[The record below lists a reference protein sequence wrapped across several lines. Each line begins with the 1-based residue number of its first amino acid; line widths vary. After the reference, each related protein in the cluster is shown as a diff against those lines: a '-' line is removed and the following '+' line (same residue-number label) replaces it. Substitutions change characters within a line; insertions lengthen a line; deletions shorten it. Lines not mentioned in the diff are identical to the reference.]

1 MHSNFSGMSLNS
13 FIAALLAWLLTI
25 AAVLPSSAQTSE
37 RPAGWTDESHGNR
50 APANYAVV
58 LPDDRINELYIT
70 FTPES
75 WADQEADMT
84 KIYGERGAAGTG
96 FGRRGGAATG
106 DAPGIPPQMRG
117 LIAEVAAALDRS
129 EEQVIEAMQLMP
141 DFDAIAAALAVDVEQ
156 LMDAVPL
163 PGNFGPPAGQPGRQR
178 GGADEPPANMQLA
191 RNPIWVSVTVQF
203 ADGIW
208 HEVGFRFK
216 GNSTLSMGWGSGET
230 GLPFK
235 LDFDEFEDDNPALQ
249 NQRFYGFKQL
259 SFARSPVIDSSQQRE
274 KVATDIFRSAGVPA
288 AETAFYA
295 VYVDIGDGAGN
306 AFWGIYTAIELPDD
320 TLIETQ
326 FADDNGNMYK
336 PEGTGATFAKGAFRE
351 ESFDKETNSKS
362 DYADVLA
369 VFDALHALTRQS
381 DPEAW
386 RAGLEAAL
394 DVNGF
399 LRWLAVNTLIQNWD
413 TYGNLPHNYYLYADE
428 TSGALVWVPWDNN
441 MALSSDA
448 GTQGGMRGLRAP
460 LTLSLA
466 DVDADAHPLIGFLMA
481 DPVYHSRYV
490 ALVAEV
496 SSEMFTPARMK
507 PIYEANYE
515 LLAAYLRD
523 VGAHDDL
530 ADLRVATDGLI
541 EHVHE
546 RAEAAD
552 SFLANVLD

>member
-1 MHSNFSGMSLNS
+1 MTNRRQGITSKAL
-13 FIAALLAWLLTI
+13 IAAILAWLLLI
-25 AAVLPSSAQTSE
+25 AAVLPFSAQTVE
-37 RPAGWTDESHGNR
+37 RPSGWTDESHGNR
-50 APANYAVV
+50 IPANYEVG
-58 LPDDRINELYIT
+58 LPDGRVSEIFIK
-70 FTPES
+70 FTPEA
-75 WADQEADMT
+75 WAAEEADMVE
-84 KIYGERGAAGTG
+84 IYGERGAAGTG
-96 FGRRGGAATG
+96 FGRRGRAATG
-106 DAPGIPPQMRG
+106 VAPGIPPQMRG
-117 LIAEVAAALDRS
+117 IIADLAVALDRS
-129 EEQVIEAMQLMP
+129 EEQLLEAMQLMP
-141 DFDAIAAALAVDVEQ
+141 DIDKVAAALEVDIEQ
-156 LMDAVPL
+156 LMDALPL
-163 PGNFGPPAGQPGRQR
+163 PRNIGSLVGQRDGD
-178 GGADEPPANMQLA
+178 GEPRVNMQIA
-191 RNPIWVSVTVQF
+191 RNPIWVPVTIHF
-203 ADGIW
+203 ADGAW
-208 HEVGFRFK
+208 QEVGFRFR
-216 GNSTLSMGWGSGET
+216 GNSSLLMGWGSGEI

-259 SFARSPVIDSSQQRE
+259 SFARSPIIDSSQQRE
-274 KVATDIFRSAGVPA
+274 KVAADIFRAAGVPA

-295 VYVDIGDGAGN
+295 VYVDIGDGAGS

-336 PEGTGATFAKGAFRE
+336 PEGTGATFANGAFRE
-351 ESFDKETNSKS
+351 ASFDKETNSNS

-369 VFDALHALTRQS
+369 VFDALHAPTRQS

-394 DVNGF
+394 DVDGF

-428 TSGALVWVPWDNN
+428 SSGALVWIPWDNN
-441 MALSSDA
+441 MALSS
-448 GTQGGMRGLRAP
+448 GENTPGGSRGMRAP

-466 DVDADAHPLIGFLMA
+466 DVDADAYPLIGFLMA

-490 ALVAEV
+490 ALVAQV
-496 SSEMFTPARMK
+496 SSEVFTPARMEL
-507 PIYEANYE
+507 IYEANYE

-530 ADLRVATDGLI
+530 EDLRTATDGLI
-541 EHVHE
+541 AHVHE